1 MGSVVSGLASL
12 RKLST
17 KILEPSLTDQIL
29 GAFGPKLKEIEITG
43 KDLQSITLDA
53 FEGTMS
59 LIISDTGSV
68 CFSEIPYL
76 YFNAVYRIVYIIIG
90 IESQELLLTIRGTS
104 IKELPTG
111 FYEMFKSVS
120 HLSFD
125 LRNNQFETLP
135 ADVFYDTSE
144 RPWEQVGT
152 KVIKG
157 RKC

>member
-1 MGSVVSGLASL
+1 ML
-12 RKLST
+12 
-17 KILEPSLTDQIL
+17 
-29 GAFGPKLKEIEITG
+29 
-43 KDLQSITLDA
+43 
-53 FEGTMS
+53 
-59 LIISDTGSV
+59 
-68 CFSEIPYL
+68 PYL
-76 YFNAVYRIVYIIIG
+76 YFNAVYRIVYTIIG

-111 FYEMFKSVS
+111 FYEMFKSVA

-157 RKC
+157 RNVKISINISDLY

>member
-1 MGSVVSGLASL
+1 MASL

-43 KDLQSITLDA
+43 TDLQSITLDA

-68 CFSEIPYL
+68 LFKHLLPYF
-76 YFNAVYRIVYIIIG
+76 YFNTVYRIVYTIIG

>member
-1 MGSVVSGLASL
+1 MPLKVRCHLLYLILVAS
-12 RKLST
+12 
-17 KILEPSLTDQIL
+17 
-29 GAFGPKLKEIEITG
+29 AFL
-43 KDLQSITLDA
+43 L
-53 FEGTMS
+53 
-59 LIISDTGSV
+59 
-68 CFSEIPYL
+68 PYL
-76 YFNAVYRIVYIIIG
+76 YFNTVYRIVYNIIG

>member
-1 MGSVVSGLASL
+1 MASL

-43 KDLQSITLDA
+43 TDLQSITLDA

-59 LIISDTGSV
+59 LILSNIVSV
-68 CFSEIPYL
+68 CFSKIPYL

-111 FYEMFKSVS
+111 FYEMFKSVA

>member
-1 MGSVVSGLASL
+1 M
-12 RKLST
+12 
-17 KILEPSLTDQIL
+17 EPSLTDQIL

-43 KDLQSITLDA
+43 THLQSITLDA

-68 CFSEIPYL
+68 CFSYL
-76 YFNAVYRIVYIIIG
+76 YFNTVYRIVYNIIG

-111 FYEMFKSVS
+111 FYEMFKSVA

-157 RKC
+157 RQC